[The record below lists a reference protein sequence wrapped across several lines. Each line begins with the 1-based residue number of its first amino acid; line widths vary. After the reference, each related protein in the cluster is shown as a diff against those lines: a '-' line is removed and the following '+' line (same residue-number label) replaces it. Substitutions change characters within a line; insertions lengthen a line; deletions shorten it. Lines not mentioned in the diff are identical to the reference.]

1 MSKQQ
6 RDELRRLE
14 EALMEDSDL
23 AGFDD
28 FGYGQQNSQWQ
39 SVSIPDSNGRNTD
52 RTDVDMDAYS
62 EDVHAG
68 RRGGCLVWLMVMLTA
83 LLCALVGFLLW
94 KQGVLPWV

>member
-62 EDVHAG
+62 EDVY
-68 RRGGCLVWLMVMLTA
+68 RGGSRKGVS
-83 LLCALVGFLLW
+83 FLLTMLAMVAISVCILILF
-94 KQGVLPWV
+94 KLLGVL

>member
-23 AGFDD
+23 ADFDD

-52 RTDVDMDAYS
+52 RTDVDLDAYS
-62 EDVHAG
+62 EDVY
-68 RRGGCLVWLMVMLTA
+68 RGGSRKGVS
-83 LLCALVGFLLW
+83 FLLTMLAMVAISACILILF
-94 KQGVLPWV
+94 KLLGVL

>member
-23 AGFDD
+23 ADFDD

-62 EDVHAG
+62 EDVY
-68 RRGGCLVWLMVMLTA
+68 RGGSRKGVS
-83 LLCALVGFLLW
+83 FLLTMLAMVAISACILILF
-94 KQGVLPWV
+94 KLLGVL

>member
-52 RTDVDMDAYS
+52 RTDVDLDAYS
-62 EDVHAG
+62 EDVY
-68 RRGGCLVWLMVMLTA
+68 RGGSRKGVS
-83 LLCALVGFLLW
+83 FLLTMLAMVAISACILILF
-94 KQGVLPWV
+94 KLLGVL

>member
-28 FGYGQQNSQWQ
+28 FGYGQQNAQWQ

-52 RTDVDMDAYS
+52 RTDVDLDAYS
-62 EDVHAG
+62 EDVY
-68 RRGGCLVWLMVMLTA
+68 RGGSRKGVS
-83 LLCALVGFLLW
+83 FLLTMLAMVAISACILILF
-94 KQGVLPWV
+94 KLLGVL

>member
-39 SVSIPDSNGRNTD
+39 SVSIPDSHGRNTD
-52 RTDVDMDAYS
+52 RADVDMDAYS
-62 EDVHAG
+62 EDVYQ
-68 RRGGCLVWLMVMLTA
+68 GGSRKGVS
-83 LLCALVGFLLW
+83 FLLTMLAMVALATCILILF
-94 KQGVLPWV
+94 KLLGVL

>member
-52 RTDVDMDAYS
+52 RTDVDLDAYS
-62 EDVHAG
+62 EDVY
-68 RRGGCLVWLMVMLTA
+68 RGGSRKGVS
-83 LLCALVGFLLW
+83 FLLTMLAMVAISVCILIFF
-94 KQGVLPWV
+94 KLLGVL

>member
-14 EALMEDSDL
+14 EALMEYSDL
-23 AGFDD
+23 EGFDD

-39 SVSIPDSNGRNTD
+39 SISIPDSNGRNTD

-62 EDVHAG
+62 EDVY
-68 RRGGCLVWLMVMLTA
+68 RGGSRKGVS
-83 LLCALVGFLLW
+83 FLLTMLAMVAISACILILF
-94 KQGVLPWV
+94 KLLGVL

>member
-39 SVSIPDSNGRNTD
+39 SVSMPDSNGRNTD
-52 RTDVDMDAYS
+52 RTDVDLDAYS
-62 EDVHAG
+62 EDVY
-68 RRGGCLVWLMVMLTA
+68 RGGSRKGVS
-83 LLCALVGFLLW
+83 FLLTMLAMVAISVCILILF
-94 KQGVLPWV
+94 KLLGVL

>member
-14 EALMEDSDL
+14 EALMEDSDFE
-23 AGFDD
+23 GFDD

-52 RTDVDMDAYS
+52 RTDVDLDAYS
-62 EDVHAG
+62 EDVY
-68 RRGGCLVWLMVMLTA
+68 RGGSRKGVS
-83 LLCALVGFLLW
+83 FLLTMLAMVAISACILILF
-94 KQGVLPWV
+94 KLLGVL

>member
-62 EDVHAG
+62 EDVY
-68 RRGGCLVWLMVMLTA
+68 RGGSRKGVS
-83 LLCALVGFLLW
+83 FLLTMLAMVAISACILILF
-94 KQGVLPWV
+94 KLLGVL

>member
-28 FGYGQQNSQWQ
+28 FGYGRQNSQWQ

-62 EDVHAG
+62 EDVY
-68 RRGGCLVWLMVMLTA
+68 RGGSRKGVS
-83 LLCALVGFLLW
+83 FLLTMLAMVAISACILILF
-94 KQGVLPWV
+94 KLLGVL

>member
-39 SVSIPDSNGRNTD
+39 SISIPDSNGRNTD

-62 EDVHAG
+62 EDVY
-68 RRGGCLVWLMVMLTA
+68 RGGSRKGVS
-83 LLCALVGFLLW
+83 FLLTMLAMVAISACILILF
-94 KQGVLPWV
+94 KLLGVL

>member
-23 AGFDD
+23 EGFDD

-62 EDVHAG
+62 EDVY
-68 RRGGCLVWLMVMLTA
+68 RGGSRKGVS
-83 LLCALVGFLLW
+83 FLLTMLAMVAISVGILILF
-94 KQGVLPWV
+94 KLLGVL

>member
-52 RTDVDMDAYS
+52 RTDVDIDAYS
-62 EDVHAG
+62 EDVY
-68 RRGGCLVWLMVMLTA
+68 RGGSRKGVS
-83 LLCALVGFLLW
+83 FLLTMLAMVAISACILILF
-94 KQGVLPWV
+94 KLLGVL

>member
-52 RTDVDMDAYS
+52 RTDVDLDAYS
-62 EDVHAG
+62 EDVY
-68 RRGGCLVWLMVMLTA
+68 RGGARKGVS
-83 LLCALVGFLLW
+83 FLLTMLAMVAISACILILF
-94 KQGVLPWV
+94 KLLGVL

>member
-23 AGFDD
+23 EGFDD
-28 FGYGQQNSQWQ
+28 FGYGQQYSQWQ

-62 EDVHAG
+62 EDVY
-68 RRGGCLVWLMVMLTA
+68 RGGSRKGVS
-83 LLCALVGFLLW
+83 FLLTMLAMVAISACILILF
-94 KQGVLPWV
+94 KLLGVL

>member
-28 FGYGQQNSQWQ
+28 FGYGRQNSQWQ
-39 SVSIPDSNGRNTD
+39 SVSMPDSNGRNTD

-62 EDVHAG
+62 EDVY
-68 RRGGCLVWLMVMLTA
+68 RGGSRKGVS
-83 LLCALVGFLLW
+83 FLLTMLAMVAISACILILF
-94 KQGVLPWV
+94 KLLGVL